1 MRLPSYRSP
10 PRARQRAF
18 VRLTRA
24 SGGEL
29 DDVGKVCLR
38 RPGFFGRPFLQ
49 FAHSLLR
56 GPSTWSVGERELFAA
71 VVSRAN
77 SCQFCVGT
85 HAEIA
90 ERELGRDAIARLDEG
105 AMTPRASAAAAFAE
119 ALTRDPN
126 ALSAAAVE
134 RARAAGVEDDA
145 LAEVAYV
152 VFMFNT
158 VNRIADALGFEHR
171 SDRHRRRGAAVLRR
185 IGYRLPAFLQAD
197 ERDRPAHRQVG

>member
-1 MRLPSYRSP
+1 MRLPSYQSP

-24 SGGEL
+24 LGGEL

-38 RPGFFGRPFLQ
+38 RPDVFGRPFLR
-49 FAHSLLR
+49 FSHSLLR
-56 GPSTWSVGERELFAA
+56 RPSTWSVGERELFAA

-77 SCQFCVGT
+77 RCEFCVGT
-85 HAEIA
+85 HSEIA
-90 ERELGRDAIARLDEG
+90 ALELGRDALTRLDEG
-105 AMTPRASAAAAFAE
+105 AMTPRASAAAAFAD
-119 ALTRDPN
+119 ALTRDPT
-126 ALSAAAVE
+126 ALAAAVT

-158 VNRIADALGFEHR
+158 INRIADALGFEHR

-185 IGYRLPAFLQAD
+185 IGYRLPAFLEAD
-197 ERDRPAHRQVG
+197 EGDGPRRRPR